1 MIELMGVMLM
11 VFYICGELVLRVV
24 SPILRNGYGIEEQ
37 HVALLQESE
46 MLAKLHSRNLILGI
60 SPRFHL
66 FDVNQ
71 RIRRLVEFK
80 IFLRGPR
87 NGKIFLRSSASC

>member
-71 RIRRLVEFK
+71 K
-80 IFLRGPR
+80 NKKAG
-87 NGKIFLRSSASC
+87 